1 MEPLADASVR
11 DDLLSVL
18 EARVEIAA
26 WFKLDSMLLRVMF
39 CSKLFR
45 IAEILGLFR
54 EAGVPSLDGA
64 SCCSNLLIELRET
77 VGERRSVEVR
87 G

>member
-11 DDLLSVL
+11 DGLLSVL

-26 WFKLDSMLLRVMF
+26 WFKLDSMLLRFMF

-45 IAEILGLFR
+45 MAEILELFR

-64 SCCSNLLIELRET
+64 PCCSTLLIELRET